1 MGNWNENEAAAAY
14 VNNHHTAPAA
24 WCASG
29 LVRNARHLVAGT
41 DFFLEILTKFLKSSK
56 NFLDYKEYFT

>member
-14 VNNHHTAPAA
+14 VNKHHTAPAA

-29 LVRNARHLVAGT
+29 LVRNAKHLVAGT
-41 DFFLEILTKFLKSSK
+41 DFFFGDFNKVFKKFQKLSR
-56 NFLDYKEYFT
+56 L